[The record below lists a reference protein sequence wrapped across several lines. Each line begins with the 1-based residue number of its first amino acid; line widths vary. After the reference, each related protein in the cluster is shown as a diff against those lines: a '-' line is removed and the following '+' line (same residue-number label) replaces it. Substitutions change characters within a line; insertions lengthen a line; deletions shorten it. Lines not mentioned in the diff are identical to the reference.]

1 METNLISIESYSMM
15 RSHVIAETIAEQI
28 KKEVKK
34 MKTVIYFVRHAES
47 PYIEDMERTRGL
59 SDKGKLDALKIKSVL
74 KYEGIDI
81 FISSPYERAIQTI
94 KHAAGTRKI
103 VTFEDLK
110 EREIGK
116 IGEMNFREAKLK
128 VYKDIYYSFP
138 DGESTISAQGRAIKT
153 IVKILNEYREKK
165 IVIGT
170 HGDIMT
176 LILNYFNNQF
186 DFEFWESTSM
196 PDIYKLEFK
205 DHELIEVKRLWLE

>member
-1 METNLISIESYSMM
+1 
-15 RSHVIAETIAEQI
+15 
-28 KKEVKK
+28 
-34 MKTVIYFVRHAES
+34 
-47 PYIEDMERTRGL
+47 
-59 SDKGKLDALKIKSVL
+59 
-74 KYEGIDI
+74 
-81 FISSPYERAIQTI
+81 
-94 KHAAGTRKI
+94 
-103 VTFEDLK
+103 
-110 EREIGK
+110 
-116 IGEMNFREAKLK
+116 MNFREAKLK

-205 DHELIEVKRLWLE
+205 NHELKEVKRLWLE